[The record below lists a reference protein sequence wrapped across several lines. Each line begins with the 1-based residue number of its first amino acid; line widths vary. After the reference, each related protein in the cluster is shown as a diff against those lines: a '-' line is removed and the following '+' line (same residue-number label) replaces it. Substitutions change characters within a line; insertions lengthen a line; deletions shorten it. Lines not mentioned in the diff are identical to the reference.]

1 MSDLTTESIRDKG
14 VHEDNT
20 RFQYPYLG
28 RLLSAFAIVIAVM
41 HFYFNTF
48 STMSTLWISAMH
60 FGLFGALCALSV
72 PLAQPQDCGAK
83 RVVLVID
90 ILLALAA
97 ISCALYLMVF
107 EDALY
112 NRGVIFIFSDWVV
125 SIIAVGLILEFAR
138 RTTGWFIP
146 VLCIIAL
153 TYVAWWGRYVGGIFN
168 FPGLSWETV
177 LFRSYIGGEGMLGS
191 IAVISW
197 SYVFMFILFGAFLV
211 KSGAGDFIIALA
223 RCAAGRFVGGPGFV
237 AVFASGLMGSVSG
250 SAVAN
255 TVSTGVITIPLMRK
269 AGFPARFAAGVEAS
283 ASTGGQLMPPVM
295 GAGAFIMASY
305 TQVSYLTI
313 IGVAALP
320 ALLYFLSVAI
330 FVRIEA
336 KRSNAQHVE
345 DPDAPR
351 IGEVLKKGWHYLLP
365 LMVLV
370 WALVYGFTP
379 TYAAGIAIVS
389 VVVASLLSGQPMGP
403 KMIIEAL
410 MLGTRNMVTTAILLI
425 TVGLI
430 VNVVS
435 TTGIGN
441 IFSLMINDWAGG
453 SLLITM
459 VLIAVASLILGM
471 GLPVTASYIVLAT
484 LSAPALYN
492 LMAHAQLLEL
502 LVDGNLPE
510 QAKAVFMIA
519 APEQMQLLSG
529 SMSIADAQ
537 ALLAKVPDTFSSQLY
552 EQALSPHFLVM
563 SLVAAH
569 MVIFWLSQD
578 SNVTPPVCLTAF
590 AAAAIAGT
598 PQMRTGFTAW
608 KIAKGLY
615 IVPLLFVW
623 SPLITGTPLE
633 MATVFVFA
641 LFGIYAI
648 ISGLEGYLEHELAWW
663 LRIFMFP
670 IGALMLWPHGIL
682 TVDLVGMMIF
692 VAIWVWS
699 TRQGRIARSMCFGER
714 DNRCWA
720 ACGNERDGI
729 NIKEK

>member
-1 MSDLTTESIRDKG
+1 VSDPIIEQVRD
-14 VHEDNT
+14 EDASAAED
-20 RFQYPYLG
+20 RLQHPWLG
-28 RLLSAFAIVIAVM
+28 RFLFGFAIVTALV
-41 HFYFNTF
+41 HLYFNTF
-48 STMSTLWISAMH
+48 STISTLWTSAMH
-60 FGLFGALCALSV
+60 FGFFGVLCALSV
-72 PLAQPQDCGAK
+72 PMARPEGAGAK
-83 RVVLVID
+83 RLVLGVDVI
-90 ILLALAA
+90 LALATA
-97 ISCALYLMVF
+97 GCVIYLMAF

-112 NRGVIFIFSDWVV
+112 ARGVTFITSDWVA
-125 SIIAVGLILEFAR
+125 SIAAVVLVLEFAR

-153 TYVAWWGRYVGGIFN
+153 TYVAWWGQYVDGIFN

-177 LFRSYIGGEGMLGS
+177 LFRSYLGGQGMLGS
-191 IAVISW
+191 IARISW
-197 SYVFMFILFGAFLV
+197 SYVFMFIMFGAFLV
-211 KSGAGDFIIALA
+211 KSGAGDFIIDLA

-237 AVFASGLMGSVSG
+237 AVFSSGLMGSVSG

-269 AGFPARFAAGVEAS
+269 AGFPARFSAGVEAA

-320 ALLYFLSVAI
+320 ALLYFLSVAM

-336 KRSNAQHVE
+336 KRSNAQHLA
-345 DPDAPR
+345 DPDAPG
-351 IGEVLKKGWHYLLP
+351 IVEVLKTGWHFLLP
-365 LMVLV
+365 LVVLV
-370 WALVYGFTP
+370 WALIAGFTP

-389 VVVASLLSGQPMGP
+389 VIVASWLSKQPMGP
-403 KMIIEAL
+403 KRVIEAL
-410 MLGTRNMVTTAILLI
+410 VLGTRNMISTAILRI

-441 IFSLMINDWAGG
+441 TFSLMITDWAGG
-453 SLLITM
+453 SLLVTI
-459 VLIAVASLILGM
+459 VLIAIASLILGM

-492 LMAHAQLLEL
+492 LMANAQLLDL
-502 LVDGNLPE
+502 LVAGDLPE

-519 APEQMQLLSG
+519 APDQLQALASPM
-529 SMSIADAQ
+529 SMAEAQ

-552 EQALSPHFLVM
+552 EQALSPQFLTM

-598 PQMRTGFTAW
+598 PQMRTGLTAW
-608 KIAKGLY
+608 KLAKGLY

-633 MATVFVFA
+633 MVTVFVMA
-641 LFGIYAI
+641 LFGVYAI
-648 ISGLEGYLEHELAWW
+648 IAGLEGYLEHELSWW
-663 LRIFMFP
+663 LRLLMFP
-670 IGALMLWPHGIL
+670 IGALMLWPHGML
-682 TVDLVGMMIF
+682 SVDLLGVAIF
-692 VAIWVWS
+692 VAVLVWNA
-699 TRQGRIARSMCFGER
+699 RQGAGPARPTATQG
-714 DNRCWA
+714 
-720 ACGNERDGI
+720 
-729 NIKEK
+729 

>member
-1 MSDLTTESIRDKG
+1 MSDPTIDSVRD
-14 VHEDNT
+14 EDA
-20 RFQYPYLG
+20 REDDARLQHPWLG
-28 RLLSAFAIVIAVM
+28 RVLFAFAIVTAVA
-41 HFYFNTF
+41 HLYFNTF
-48 STMSTLWISAMH
+48 STLSTLWTSAMH

-72 PLAQPQDCGAK
+72 PLARPQGTGAK
-83 RVVLVID
+83 RAILAVDV
-90 ILLALAA
+90 LLAVAA
-97 ISCALYLMVF
+97 IGCALYLMAF

-112 NRGVIFIFSDWVV
+112 DRGVTFIASDWVV
-125 SIIAVGLILEFAR
+125 SILAVGLILEFAR

-146 VLCIIAL
+146 VLCLIAL
-153 TYVAWWGRYVGGIFN
+153 TYVAWWGRYVDGIFN

-177 LFRSYIGGEGMLGS
+177 LFRSYLGGEGMLGS
-191 IAVISW
+191 IARISW
-197 SYVFMFILFGAFLV
+197 SYVFMFIMFGAFLV
-211 KSGAGDFIIALA
+211 KSGAGDFIIDLA

-237 AVFASGLMGSVSG
+237 AVFSSGLMGSVSG

-320 ALLYFLSVAI
+320 ALLYFLSVAM

-336 KRSNAQHVE
+336 KRSNAQHLE
-345 DPDAPR
+345 DPDAPG
-351 IGEVLKKGWHYLLP
+351 IVEVLKKGWHFLLP
-365 LMVLV
+365 LIVLV
-370 WALVYGFTP
+370 WALIYGFTP
-379 TYAAGIAIVS
+379 TYAAGIAIAS
-389 VVVASLLSGQPMGP
+389 VIVASWLSKQPMGP
-403 KMIIEAL
+403 KMVVEAL
-410 MLGTRNMVTTAILLI
+410 VLGTRNMITTAILLI

-441 IFSLMINDWAGG
+441 TFSLMITDWAGG
-453 SLLITM
+453 SLLVTI
-459 VLIAVASLILGM
+459 VLIAIASLILGM

-492 LMAHAQLLEL
+492 LMAHAQLLDL
-502 LVDGNLPE
+502 LAAGNLPE

-519 APEQMQLLSG
+519 APDQMQALSG
-529 SMSIADAQ
+529 PMSMADAQ
-537 ALLAKVPDTFSSQLY
+537 ALLEKVPDTFSSQLY
-552 EQALSPHFLVM
+552 EQALSPHFLTM

-633 MATVFVFA
+633 MTTVFVFA

-648 ISGLEGYLEHELAWW
+648 IAGLEGHLEHELAWW
-663 LRIFMFP
+663 LRLLMFP
-670 IGALMLWPHGIL
+670 IGALMLWPHGMLGI
-682 TVDLVGMMIF
+682 DLIGVAIF
-692 VAIWVWS
+692 VAVLVWS
-699 TRQGRIARSMCFGER
+699 ARQGRAPTRPE
-714 DNRCWA
+714 A
-720 ACGNERDGI
+720 AHG
-729 NIKEK
+729 